1 MQDLSQ
7 QRLSNI
13 KELEIKVDTNEKLYQ
28 SRIDKLINENLIYEN
43 NIEVFSILIK
53 L

>member
-13 KELEIKVDTNEKLYQ
+13 KELEIKIDTNEKLYQ
-28 SRIDKLINENLIYEN
+28 SRINKLINDNLVYEN
-43 NIEVFSILIK
+43 NIEVIIILIN